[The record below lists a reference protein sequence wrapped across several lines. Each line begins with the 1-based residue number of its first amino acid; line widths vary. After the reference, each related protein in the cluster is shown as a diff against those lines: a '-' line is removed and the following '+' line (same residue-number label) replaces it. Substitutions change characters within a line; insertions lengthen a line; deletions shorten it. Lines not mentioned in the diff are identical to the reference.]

1 MSIHVM
7 HSDGVR
13 LFRGLGFG
21 LLIEADVMLL
31 YFVIQDLLNLA
42 RALGV
47 M

>member
-1 MSIHVM
+1 MHVM

-13 LFRGLGFG
+13 LFRGLGYG
-21 LLIEADVMLL
+21 LLIEADVMLI
-31 YFVIQDLLNLA
+31 YFVVQDLLNLV

>member
-7 HSDGVR
+7 HSDGAR
-13 LFRGLGFG
+13 LFRGLGYG

-31 YFVIQDLLNLA
+31 CFVVQDLLKLA
-42 RALGV
+42 RALGL